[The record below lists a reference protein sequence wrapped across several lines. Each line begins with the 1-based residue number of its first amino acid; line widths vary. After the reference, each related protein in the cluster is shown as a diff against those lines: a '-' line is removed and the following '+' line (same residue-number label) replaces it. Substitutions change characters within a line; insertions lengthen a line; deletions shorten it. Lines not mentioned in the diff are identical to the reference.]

1 MTVQSNP
8 INGSITITTIK
19 FKRLITRTFYD
30 YTIDEA
36 LEEFKKYFKSLKK

>member
-30 YTIDEA
+30 YTVDEA
-36 LEEFKKYFKSLKK
+36 LDAFKEYLKSLKN

>member
-1 MTVQSNP
+1 MTVHHHP
-8 INGSITITTIK
+8 INGSIIITTIK

-36 LEEFKKYFKSLKK
+36 LEEFKSYLKSLKK

>member
-1 MTVQSNP
+1 MTVHHNP

-36 LEEFKKYFKSLKK
+36 LEEFKSYLKSLKK